1 MIYVITNGEQYI
13 RTNPNGRLAW
23 SGNPTLANSF
33 ETFPAALGF
42 LKTKRV
48 QNFLKGNSRRSRVVE
63 LTDGYMP
70 VEKPENCCE
79 ENLNDVDVIF
89 SEDTRVTLN
98 LLNYLGINKKLIA
111 LHEHNEDMAKE
122 KVLEYLKNGNN
133 VALVTDRGTPIISDP
148 GYKTVKYITDNN
160 YNVVALPGHTAFVP
174 ALITSGLAPQ
184 PFLFYGFLDSKDSLK
199 RSELERLSDEEETI
213 IFYEAPHRIIRTL
226 NMMLDIFG
234 DRNISISREI
244 SKKFE
249 TIYRGKISD
258 VINII
263 PEKGEFVIIVDG
275 VKDKIVDNNITI
287 KNAVDNY
294 IRTGFDVMTSIKKVA
309 KDRNVPKNVIY
320 KEYHKEDN

>member
-1 MIYVITNGEQYI
+1 MLQNSYDGK
-13 RTNPNGRLAW
+13 
-23 SGNPTLANSF
+23 PTLYLIS
-33 ETFPAALGF
+33 TPI
-42 LKTKRV
+42 
-48 QNFLKGNSRRSRVVE
+48 GNLEDITYRSVRI
-63 LTDGYMP
+63 
-70 VEKPENCCE
+70 
-79 ENLNDVDVIF
+79 LNDVDVIF

-111 LHEHNEDMAKE
+111 LHEHNEDIAKE
-122 KVLEYLKNGNN
+122 KVLEYLKNGSN

-148 GYKTVKYITDNN
+148 GYKTVKYITNNN
-160 YNVVALPGHTAFVP
+160 YNVVALPGPTAFVP
-174 ALITSGLAPQ
+174 ALITSGIAPQ
-184 PFLFYGFLDSKDSLK
+184 PFLFYGFLDSKDSFK
-199 RSELERLSDEEETI
+199 KGELERLSDEEETI

-249 TIYRGKISD
+249 TVYRGKISD

-275 VKDKIVDNNITI
+275 VKDKIIDNNITI
-287 KNAVDNY
+287 KTAVDNY

>member
-1 MIYVITNGEQYI
+1 MLQNSYDGK
-13 RTNPNGRLAW
+13 
-23 SGNPTLANSF
+23 PTLYLIS
-33 ETFPAALGF
+33 TPI
-42 LKTKRV
+42 
-48 QNFLKGNSRRSRVVE
+48 GNLDDITYRSV
-63 LTDGYMP
+63 
-70 VEKPENCCE
+70 KI
-79 ENLNDVDVIF
+79 LNDVDVIF

-133 VALVTDRGTPIISDP
+133 IALVTDRGTPIIIDP

-160 YNVVALPGHTAFVP
+160 YNVVALPGPTAFVP

-287 KNAVDNY
+287 KDAVDNY
-294 IRTGFDVMTSIKKVA
+294 IRTGFDVMTSIKKVS

>member
-1 MIYVITNGEQYI
+1 MLQNSYDGK
-13 RTNPNGRLAW
+13 
-23 SGNPTLANSF
+23 PTLYLIS
-33 ETFPAALGF
+33 TPI
-42 LKTKRV
+42 
-48 QNFLKGNSRRSRVVE
+48 GNLDDITYRSV
-63 LTDGYMP
+63 
-70 VEKPENCCE
+70 KI
-79 ENLNDVDVIF
+79 LNDVDVIF

-133 VALVTDRGTPIISDP
+133 IALVTDRGTPIISDP

-160 YNVVALPGHTAFVP
+160 YNVVALPGPTAFVP

-199 RSELERLSDEEETI
+199 RSELERLSDEEKTI
-213 IFYEAPHRIIRTL
+213 IFYKAPHRIIRTL

-263 PEKGEFVIIVDG
+263 PEKGEFVIIVEG

-287 KNAVDNY
+287 KDAVDNY

>member
-1 MIYVITNGEQYI
+1 MLQNSYDGK
-13 RTNPNGRLAW
+13 
-23 SGNPTLANSF
+23 PTLYLIS
-33 ETFPAALGF
+33 TPI
-42 LKTKRV
+42 
-48 QNFLKGNSRRSRVVE
+48 GNLDDITYRSV
-63 LTDGYMP
+63 
-70 VEKPENCCE
+70 KI
-79 ENLNDVDVIF
+79 LNDVDVIF

-98 LLNYLGINKKLIA
+98 LLNYLGINKKLIS
-111 LHEHNEDMAKE
+111 LHEHNEDVVKE
-122 KVLEYLKNGNN
+122 KVLEYLKNGDNI
-133 VALVTDRGTPIISDP
+133 ALVTDRGTPIISDP

-160 YNVVALPGHTAFVP
+160 YNVVALPGPTAFVP

-199 RSELERLSDEEETI
+199 KSELKRLSDEEETI

-249 TIYRGKISD
+249 TVYRGKISD

-275 VKDKIVDNNITI
+275 VKDKIIDNNITI
-287 KNAVDNY
+287 KDAVDNY
-294 IRTGFDVMTSIKKVA
+294 IRTGFDIMTSIKKVA

>member
-1 MIYVITNGEQYI
+1 M
-13 RTNPNGRLAW
+13 RLILCLE
-23 SGNPTLANSF
+23 SDYMLQNSYDGKPTLYLVS
-33 ETFPAALGF
+33 TPI
-42 LKTKRV
+42 
-48 QNFLKGNSRRSRVVE
+48 GNLDDITYRSVKV
-63 LTDGYMP
+63 
-70 VEKPENCCE
+70 
-79 ENLNDVDVIF
+79 LNDVAVVF

-98 LLNYLGINKKLIA
+98 LLNYLGINKKLIS
-111 LHEHNEDMAKE
+111 LHEHNEDVVKE
-122 KVLEYLKNGNN
+122 KVLEYLKNGDNI
-133 VALVTDRGTPIISDP
+133 ALVTDRGTPIISDP

-160 YNVVALPGHTAFVP
+160 YNVVALPGPTAFVP

-199 RSELERLSDEEETI
+199 KNELERLSDEEETI

-249 TIYRGKISD
+249 TVYRGKISD

-263 PEKGEFVIIVDG
+263 PEMGEFVIAVDG

-287 KNAVDNY
+287 KDAVDNY
-294 IRTGFDVMTSIKKVA
+294 IRTGFDIMTSIKKVA

>member
-1 MIYVITNGEQYI
+1 MLQNSYDGSSTLYLISTPIGNLDDITY
-13 RTNPNGRLAW
+13 
-23 SGNPTLANSF
+23 
-33 ETFPAALGF
+33 
-42 LKTKRV
+42 
-48 QNFLKGNSRRSRVVE
+48 RSVKV
-63 LTDGYMP
+63 
-70 VEKPENCCE
+70 
-79 ENLNDVDVIF
+79 LNDVDVIF

-111 LHEHNEDMAKE
+111 LHEHNEDAIKE

-133 VALVTDRGTPIISDP
+133 IALVTDRGTPIISDP

-160 YNVVALPGHTAFVP
+160 YNVVALPGPTAFVP

-199 RSELERLSDEEETI
+199 KSELERLSDEEETI

-263 PEKGEFVIIVDG
+263 PEKGEFVIIVEG

-287 KNAVDNY
+287 KDAVDNY

-320 KEYHKEDN
+320 SEYHREDN

>member
-1 MIYVITNGEQYI
+1 MLQNSYDGK
-13 RTNPNGRLAW
+13 
-23 SGNPTLANSF
+23 PTLYLIS
-33 ETFPAALGF
+33 TPI
-42 LKTKRV
+42 
-48 QNFLKGNSRRSRVVE
+48 GNLDDITYRSV
-63 LTDGYMP
+63 
-70 VEKPENCCE
+70 KI
-79 ENLNDVDVIF
+79 LNDVDVIF

-133 VALVTDRGTPIISDP
+133 IALVTDRGTPIISDP

-160 YNVVALPGHTAFVP
+160 YNVVALPGPTAFVP

-287 KNAVDNY
+287 KDAVDNY
-294 IRTGFDVMTSIKKVA
+294 IRTGFDIMTSIKKVA

>member
-1 MIYVITNGEQYI
+1 MLQNSYDGK
-13 RTNPNGRLAW
+13 
-23 SGNPTLANSF
+23 PTLYLIS
-33 ETFPAALGF
+33 TPI
-42 LKTKRV
+42 
-48 QNFLKGNSRRSRVVE
+48 GNLDDITYRSV
-63 LTDGYMP
+63 
-70 VEKPENCCE
+70 KI
-79 ENLNDVDVIF
+79 LNDVDVIF

-133 VALVTDRGTPIISDP
+133 IALVTDRGTPIISDP

-160 YNVVALPGHTAFVP
+160 YNVVALPGPTAFVP

-213 IFYEAPHRIIRTL
+213 IFYEAPHIIIRTL